1 MCLQYVSNCPSSK
14 MSSSKPSK
22 TNPTKNASTLKVINT
37 IYMYMQPCVYKIYEP
52 FVYVIKLDNK
62 K

>member
-1 MCLQYVSNCPSSK
+1 

-37 IYMYMQPCVYKIYEP
+37 IYMYMQPFVYKIYEP